1 MNAIVLSGNAET
13 TVRGAVL
20 EGDGFWLSPGDLA
33 RATGWEWKPEGLCR
47 GTACV
52 PVPQGAA
59 AGEWARGSGND
70 LRVNLTRLA
79 GHLGLPLVASPEHGV
94 WAVGE
99 TAEDVGERLQLLE
112 APDFTLPDLEGRRHS
127 LSGFRGRKVFLLA
140 WASW

>member
-1 MNAIVLSGNAET
+1 MNAIVLSADAET
-13 TVRGAVL
+13 AVRDAAA
-20 EGDGFWLSPGDLA
+20 EGESLWLSPGDLT

-52 PVPQGAA
+52 PAPQGAA
-59 AGEWARGSGND
+59 AADWARGTGRD
-70 LRVNLTRLA
+70 FRVNLTRLA
-79 GHLGLPLVASPEHGV
+79 RHLGQPVVASPAHGV

-99 TAEDVGERLQLLE
+99 AFEDLSDRLRSLE

-127 LSGFRGRKVFLLA
+127 LADFRGRKVFLLA